1 MADDKFTPVIVGTAQ
16 YIQSKTT
23 EKPLDPLSLMVKTC
37 EGAIV
42 DSSTEKI
49 KDYIDAVYMVNI
61 NSWSYED
68 APGQLSKIIGVNPKV
83 KVFLPDGGD
92 TPQMLT
98 NRAAKAITSGELQAV
113 LITGGEAQYTSHRA
127 KKRNIKLDW
136 PEFTDPIYMEG
147 PLWDGINKWENHYG
161 LKIPPYTYALF
172 ETAVRASSGRS
183 LEEHKEHMGKL
194 FEHFSKVASE
204 HPFAW
209 SKEPYSAREIT
220 TPSDENRYIN
230 HPYTKRMCSSMFVD
244 QSASLIITSETIA
257 TKLRISRNK
266 WVYLMGGAD
275 FKDVHEITRKP
286 RLDNSPAMKAA
297 TSRALRQAGLQLN
310 DINEF
315 DFYSCFP
322 SVVEIMLNE
331 LDLDINDGRNL
342 TLTGGL
348 PFFGGPWSNYVMHA
362 IVTAIEHVQKES
374 DLKVMVIANGGY
386 NSKKSVGIYG
396 TSPSSITWDKRDDS
410 ELQKKILDDI
420 LPKPVQKAEGIM
432 KIEAYT
438 IPYDRSG
445 TPKYGIVIGK
455 LENGRRTIASLTA
468 ISEILLKF
476 ETEELVG
483 KKCDIT
489 FDPNTGRNVAKLL

>member
-1 MADDKFTPVIVGTAQ
+1 
-16 YIQSKTT
+16 
-23 EKPLDPLSLMVKTC
+23 
-37 EGAIV
+37 
-42 DSSTEKI
+42 
-49 KDYIDAVYMVNI
+49 
-61 NSWSYED
+61 
-68 APGQLSKIIGVNPKV
+68 
-83 KVFLPDGGD
+83 
-92 TPQMLT
+92 
-98 NRAAKAITSGELQAV
+98 
-113 LITGGEAQYTSHRA
+113 
-127 KKRNIKLDW
+127 
-136 PEFTDPIYMEG
+136 
-147 PLWDGINKWENHYG
+147 
-161 LKIPPYTYALF
+161 
-172 ETAVRASSGRS
+172 
-183 LEEHKEHMGKL
+183 
-194 FEHFSKVASE
+194 
-204 HPFAW
+204 
-209 SKEPYSAREIT
+209 
-220 TPSDENRYIN
+220 
-230 HPYTKRMCSSMFVD
+230 
-244 QSASLIITSETIA
+244 
-257 TKLRISRNK
+257 
-266 WVYLMGGAD
+266 MGGAD